1 MNEKKPRNKTFV
13 TKLNL
18 KNNDDFIYDNKNEQN
33 SNRSTNSNNLKTN
46 FILLNKEENNKNNNN
61 QNLNF
66 GESNI
71 YLDKSEKKKDKEII
85 YNLTDILSDNEKM
98 KLIYEY
104 YKYSYP
110 NDKKLFSNENLKIF
124 LFTKLNKGQSLHCD
138 ILKRNNKFYLYSH
151 LSEHFILSA
160 FPIKFKLRKNY
171 VISLLYDN
179 DNNLDNSNIIAQ
191 FHGDLLRK
199 NFILFDNGISPKSKE
214 YKNNKE
220 DENLRKY
227 LMEIKFDLFKQFNR
241 GKIYIPKSQY
251 KNNKFFNKNIDK
263 NDKLSK
269 IYDDSIN
276 IYETE
281 IPEYN
286 KMNNKYYQK
295 FSNRVK
301 MSSSTNFK
309 IIENIIEENQNNL
322 ISNKINSKKKRVILE
337 SGKINDKSYTMD
349 FQYPLSPL
357 EAFGICLSFLI

>member
-1 MNEKKPRNKTFV
+1 MTEKKPRNKTFV

-18 KNNDDFIYDNKNEQN
+18 KNNDDFIYDNKIEN
-33 SNRSTNSNNLKTN
+33 SNRSSNSNNLKTN
-46 FILLNKEENNKNNNN
+46 FILLNKEDNNKNYNN

-71 YLDKSEKKKDKEII
+71 YLDKNEKKNDKEII

-98 KLIYEY
+98 KFIYEY

-124 LFTKLNKGQSLHCD
+124 LFTKLNKGQSLHCN
-138 ILKRNNKFYLYSH
+138 ILKRNNNFYLYSN

-171 VISLLYDN
+171 VISLSYDN
-179 DNNLDNSNIIAQ
+179 ENNLDNSNIIAQ
-191 FHGDLLRK
+191 FHGDLLKK

-214 YKNNKE
+214 YKKNKE

-241 GKIYIPKSQY
+241 AKIYIPNSYY

-269 IYDDSIN
+269 INDNSIN

-322 ISNKINSKKKRVILE
+322 ISDKINSKKKRVILE
-337 SGKINDKSYTMD
+337 S
-349 FQYPLSPL
+349 
-357 EAFGICLSFLI
+357 